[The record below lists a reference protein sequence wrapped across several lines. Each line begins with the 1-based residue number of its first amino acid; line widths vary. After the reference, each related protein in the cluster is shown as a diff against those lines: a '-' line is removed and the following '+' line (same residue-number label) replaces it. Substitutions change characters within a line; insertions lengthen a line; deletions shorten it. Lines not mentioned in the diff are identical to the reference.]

1 MGTETGNGLKMHL
14 SNDYEMRGMLSFGL
28 TIGTYLNS
36 FKLWHCANVLHAIY
50 P

>member
-1 MGTETGNGLKMHL
+1 MGSETGNGLKMHS

-36 FKLWHCANVLHAIY
+36 YKLWSTF
-50 P
+50 